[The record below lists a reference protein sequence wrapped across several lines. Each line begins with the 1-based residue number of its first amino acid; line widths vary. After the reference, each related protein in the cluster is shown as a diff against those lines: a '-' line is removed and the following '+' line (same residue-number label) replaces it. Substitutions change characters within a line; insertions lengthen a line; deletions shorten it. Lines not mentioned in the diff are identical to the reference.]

1 MSVPTCLLYLCICLR
16 MKEARN
22 VPLRVMPVYLC
33 VSMFMCYSRSC
44 LTLSA
49 CFQSLPEKL
58 GVISVSLIF
67 L

>member
-1 MSVPTCLLYLCICLR
+1 

-33 VSMFMCYSRSC
+33 VSMFMCYSRGC

-58 GVISVSLIF
+58 VVISVPLIF